1 LASSGAL
8 FSPFPPEGLGCE
20 KQTERTWKLSLFSM
34 AQTQKKSRLNY
45 YGEKI
50 GQEYQVLALS
60 QVGTGFER
68 MNGNFAKVKINP
80 LNLFF

>member
-1 LASSGAL
+1 M
-8 FSPFPPEGLGCE
+8 P
-20 KQTERTWKLSLFSM
+20 
-34 AQTQKKSRLNY
+34 QTQKRSRLNY

-50 GQEYQVLALS
+50 GQEYQLLALW

-80 LNLFF
+80 LNLFL